1 MPVCRRVQ
9 RSIRTLLALTA
20 QSEAPIMRLSSRA
33 SASIFASR
41 PILTIPNPLHG
52 RFVEMVDAVLG
63 KTGGTENATV
73 RKVPEIET
81 WAVPLQDIYDNV
93 AVRLDA
99 SHYNRETAVAL

>member
-1 MPVCRRVQ
+1 
-9 RSIRTLLALTA
+9 
-20 QSEAPIMRLSSRA
+20 
-33 SASIFASR
+33 
-41 PILTIPNPLHG
+41 
-52 RFVEMVDAVLG
+52 MVDAVLG

-99 SHYNRETAVAL
+99 SHYNRETAVALQELQKSKSSLNPLSELADVRLQASLSVFGRKKRHMGCRM